1 MAEHKSYFFVEKDSA
16 GVVIDY
22 FPAASGGLQIVPEGG
37 AREALAADY
46 ANMLADQLMVGNAL
60 PFDELM
66 HACAEV
72 AARANAT
79 AERQ

>member
-1 MAEHKSYFFVEKDSA
+1 M
-16 GVVIDY
+16 VIDY
-22 FPAASGGLQIVPEGG
+22 FPAAAGGLQIVPDGA

-46 ANMLADQLMVGNAL
+46 ANMLADQLMVGNTL

-66 HACAEV
+66 QACAEV

-79 AERQ
+79 AGRQ

>member
-1 MAEHKSYFFVEKDSA
+1 MPVGA
-16 GVVIDY
+16 
-22 FPAASGGLQIVPEGG
+22 

-46 ANMLADQLMVGNAL
+46 TSMLADQVMVGSAL

-66 HACAEV
+66 QACAEV

-79 AERQ
+79 AGGQ